1 MTGSVKEKPGALR
14 LLTQWLPIMAFF
26 AAALYLWRSD
36 LAPEVQLVSVPLIVA
51 ASGMQLLAFA
61 MRAWLLRDL
70 LQRFGI
76 PLPYSS
82 SVSCVF
88 KPILS
93 KYIPGKVWLLV
104 STAGLLDKYGVP
116 FRRASLI
123 IAVFQMILAVS
134 GLIFGA
140 LALLAFQLP
149 GVSEAN
155 RLLLICLSLGL
166 LALLLGS
173 RKCLDF
179 AQSHIPKLRNWLP
192 TRKDFPALSA
202 PAFYAVLHWLVI
214 GLAFTLF
221 LLSVDVDAGWY
232 PVLFQPLA
240 INLGVIAVVVPG
252 GLGVREGAMA
262 AYLTLADISLS
273 YGLSLAVAAR
283 IWFFTG
289 EVIAFFIGFLTDRH
303 NNVRQTD
310 PHHANE
316 LS

>member
-1 MTGSVKEKPGALR
+1 MTGAVNGKPGLIR
-14 LLTQWLPIMAFF
+14 LLTQWLPVIAFF

-36 LAPEVQLVSVPLIVA
+36 FAPEVQLVSVPLIVA
-51 ASGMQLLAFA
+51 ASLVQLLAFS
-61 MRAWLLRDL
+61 MRAWLLRDM

-76 PLPYSS
+76 TLSYSC

-116 FRRASLI
+116 FGRASAIL
-123 IAVFQMILAVS
+123 AVFQVTLAVS

-149 GVSEAN
+149 GFSEAQQ
-155 RLLLICLSLGL
+155 LLLVCLSLVL

-173 RKCLDF
+173 KKCLHF
-179 AQSHIPKLRNWLP
+179 AQSRIPTLKKWLP
-192 TRKDFPALSA
+192 AQDNFPSLSA
-202 PAFYAVLHWLVI
+202 PAFYSVLHWLVI
-214 GLAFTLF
+214 GLAFTFF

-262 AYLTLADISLS
+262 AYLTLANISLS

-283 IWFFTG
+283 IWFFAG
-289 EVIAFFIGFLTDRH
+289 EVIAFFIGLITDRH
-303 NNVRQTD
+303 NKVRQTD